1 MNKRHQWMFT
11 AILLCCGMGIL
22 SSCNGGKAL
31 KDIHGTLE
39 EPIVCQMPDSIRQ
52 ALDKTIKVHCFEI
65 MSDSANSI
73 CVSGIG
79 ELDNGVSTLGYGMTV
94 VKNATTTTFP
104 DIRNSRQPQAYYD
117 KNADCLWLSSCVM
130 EGTGVNVEQLYKLQF
145 GTADDSARV
154 VMAIEPYQMQQQ
166 LISQLKYT
174 IEGEKITFH
183 ADGVEI
189 TTAENTVKDMGGLD
203 EEQPVWIGEQISYML
218 DDGQLRVCFVPGI
231 KFTTGL
237 VLTYDDMPTLSAG
250 ITIQEDGSFSLSD
263 FKVEPE
269 Q

>member
-11 AILLCCGMGIL
+11 AILLCCGMGML

-31 KDIHGTLE
+31 KDISGTLD

-65 MSDSANSI
+65 MSDSANNIS
-73 CVSGIG
+73 VSGIG

-145 GTADDSARV
+145 GTADDRARV
-154 VMAIEPYQMQQQ
+154 VMTIEPYQMQQQ
-166 LISQLKYT
+166 FISHLRYT

-183 ADGVEI
+183 ANGVAL
-189 TTAENTVKDMGGLD
+189 TTAENTVKDMGGFD
-203 EEQPVWIGEQISYML
+203 TEQPVWIGEQISYML

-237 VLTYDDMPTLSAG
+237 VLIYDDMPTLSAG
-250 ITIQEDGSFSLSD
+250 ISIKEDGSFSLSD